1 MELLIYDSPV
11 GRLALT
17 GEGDELISLALPY
30 DPVPPIAQRET
41 PVLRETAR
49 QLSAYF
55 SGKLREFD
63 LPLHPEGTPF
73 RLAVWEQLRQIPW
86 GQTISYGELAR
97 RIGKPGACR
106 AVGGANRHNPIPV
119 IIPCHRVI
127 AADGTIGG
135 YSGNRGGSAEL
146 KRALL
151 KLEGVIV

>member
-1 MELLIYDSPV
+1 MELLIYNSPV
-11 GRLALT
+11 GRLALM

-30 DPVPPIAQRET
+30 VPVPYLPQRET
-41 PVLRETAR
+41 PVLREAVR
-49 QLSAYF
+49 QLAAYF

-63 LPLHPEGTPF
+63 LPLHPEGSPF
-73 RLAVWEQLRQIPW
+73 RMAVWEQLRQIPW

-106 AVGGANRHNPIPV
+106 AVGGANRHNPIPI

-135 YSGNRGGSAEL
+135 YSGNCGGSTEL